1 MRVTGLSHVGLSTP
15 DFERALAFY
24 GQALGFAEVMRFSW
38 DAGNPAADAGL
49 GLTDTA
55 ADIAV
60 LTAGNTYLEVLHFRS
75 PLPDRLDD
83 PPTLFREG
91 ITHIALET
99 PDVEAARRL
108 IIEAGGTEVERGDAA
123 ATSRLVRDPDGNL
136 IELRSTSAAPLGGYG
151 ELVVAIPEGAAD
163 VDTVPPRP
171 NARRDQVL
179 GLHHAGVCT
188 LNLDATSAFYR
199 EAGLTVIAD
208 GTWDLGSE
216 APQDASRMVAN
227 RGRAQLMS
235 FGNAYLELL
244 QYDDVEV
251 TARPATA
258 RIIEYGFNHL
268 CVDVDD
274 IGRLHEHLGDRGMT
288 SHAPWVQMPG
298 GHAAM
303 GYALDVQRT
312 PIELLEHRT
321 QASTMWPG
329 HLSITPSE

>member
-1 MRVTGLSHVGLSTP
+1 VRVTGLSHVGLSTP
-15 DFERALAFY
+15 DFERALTFY
-24 GQALGFAEVMRFSW
+24 TQALGFAEIVRFSW

-49 GLTDTA
+49 GLADTA

-75 PLPDRLDD
+75 PLPVRLDE

-99 PDVEAARRL
+99 PDVEAVRRL
-108 IIEAGGTEVERGDAA
+108 ILQAGGSEVERGDAT

-136 IELRSTSAAPLGGYG
+136 IELRTTASVPVGGYTALTVETPG
-151 ELVVAIPEGAAD
+151 GATPVEGLA
-163 VDTVPPRP
+163 PRP
-171 NARRDQVL
+171 TPRRDHVL
-179 GLHHAGVCT
+179 GIHHAGVCT
-188 LNLDATSAFYR
+188 LDLEATSAFYQQ
-199 EAGLTVIAD
+199 AGLTVIAD
-208 GTWDLGSE
+208 GRWDLGDTAS
-216 APQDASRMVAN
+216 QDASRMVAGQ
-227 RGRAQLMS
+227 GRAQLMT

-244 QYDDVEV
+244 QYDDVDV
-251 TARPATA
+251 SPRPQTA

-274 IGRLHEHLGDRGMT
+274 IGRLHEHLSGQGMT
-288 SHAPWVQMPG
+288 SHAPWVAMPG

-303 GYALDVQRT
+303 GYALDVQGT

-329 HLSITPSE
+329 HLNITPSP